1 MPLPITQTTL
11 VTIWSLIQIL
21 TMATLAPHN
30 TDIMATATTVTTPKS
45 RMIMVTLPTT
55 LQMIHTITKSLTT

>member
-30 TDIMATATTVTTPKS
+30 TDIMATATATTVTTPKS
-45 RMIMVTLPTT
+45 RIIMVTFLTT
-55 LQMIHTITKSLTT
+55 LQMIHTIT